1 MSAERQYTVR
11 FIAVMIGYS
20 VILFA
25 SITALK
31 TMPPDDPLRYLV
43 ALLPV
48 IPVLF
53 GFVAYLRYVRQLDE
67 MQQRIQLE
75 GVAFSLG
82 CTGII
87 TFAMGFLEN
96 AGLPPFGMIW
106 VFPMSIVLWS
116 AGIALAS
123 RRYR

>member
-1 MSAERQYTVR
+1 
-11 FIAVMIGYS
+11 MIGYI
-20 VILFA
+20 VVLF
-25 SITALK
+25 ITLTTLK
-31 TMPPDDPLRYLV
+31 TMSPDNPLRYLL

-82 CTGII
+82 VTGIL
-87 TFAMGFLEN
+87 TFALGFLET

-106 VFPMSIVLWS
+106 VFPMSILLWG
-116 AGIALAS
+116 AGVALAS